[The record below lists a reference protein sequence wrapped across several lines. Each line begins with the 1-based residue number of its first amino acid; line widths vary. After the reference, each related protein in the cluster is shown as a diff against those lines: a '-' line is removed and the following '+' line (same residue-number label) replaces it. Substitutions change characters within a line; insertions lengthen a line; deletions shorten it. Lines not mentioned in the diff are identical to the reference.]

1 MLIRG
6 TEPGTFFRLIWHN
19 TLPELTRKPSSTF
32 RGGGMLLASFSAY
45 CWGMF
50 FGLSLREYP
59 FAWAGATLFLFL
71 LDLMVGTARTLG
83 WLRQLDSIGG
93 KHRDNGS
100 KTSTQEGE

>member
-6 TEPGTFFRLIWHN
+6 TEPATFFRLTWHY
-19 TLPELTRKPSSTF
+19 TLRETIRNPSSTF
-32 RGGGMLLASFSAY
+32 REGGLLLAVILAY
-45 CWGMF
+45 SWGLF
-50 FGLSLREYP
+50 FRLSLIEYP
-59 FAWAGATLFLFL
+59 TAVAGATLFMFL

-83 WLRQLDSIGG
+83 WLEQLNQIGG